1 MVFILQI
8 VLDVNCGL
16 GILSLF
22 AVKAGAKH
30 VYAIDTSNIAQLA
43 VRVVNDNKM
52 ADKITVIRGSI
63 DSICLP
69 VEEVDVIVTFFR
81 T

>member
-1 MVFILQI
+1 MLN
-8 VLDVNCGL
+8 VNCGI

-52 ADKITVIRGSI
+52 GDKITVIRGTVASI
-63 DSICLP
+63 QLP
-69 VEEVDVIVTFFR
+69 VDKVDVIVTYFR